1 MKDLKIKTEDI
12 YCVSTTLFAKYLL
25 CMYLYSIY
33 MDVLP
38 LYGCI
43 A

>member
-12 YCVSTTLFAKYLL
+12 YCVSTTLFAKYLGMYIL
-25 CMYLYSIY
+25 YVWMCNHCM
-33 MDVLP
+33 V
-38 LYGCI
+38 